1 MGYEWHWEVLWQSLP
16 ILLEGI
22 QITVLASVV
31 TMVFALVIGLAV
43 ALLRIGGG
51 VPGRLAYV
59 YIEFFRNS
67 PQLMMV
73 VWVFYVLPLLT
84 GIALSPLASG
94 IIALSLNVA
103 AFVAEVYRAGLTSI
117 PPGQTQAALAL
128 GMTPA
133 QLYRRVLLPQTVSRV
148 LPPLGSYWVSLF
160 KDTSL
165 LAVIGV
171 AELMYQGRLVS
182 TDTYRPLE
190 IFTGVAVIYFVLAY
204 PQSIFVNYLFRRF
217 RVHE

>member
-1 MGYEWHWEVLWQSLP
+1 
-16 ILLEGI
+16 
-22 QITVLASVV
+22 
-31 TMVFALVIGLAV
+31 
-43 ALLRIGGG
+43 
-51 VPGRLAYV
+51 
-59 YIEFFRNS
+59 
-67 PQLMMV
+67 
-73 VWVFYVLPLLT
+73 
-84 GIALSPLASG
+84 
-94 IIALSLNVA
+94 
-103 AFVAEVYRAGLTSI
+103 
-117 PPGQTQAALAL
+117 
-128 GMTPA
+128 
-133 QLYRRVLLPQTVSRV
+133 LLPQTVSRI

>member
-51 VPGRLAYV
+51 FPGRLAYV

-67 PQLMMV
+67 PQLMLV

-133 QLYRRVLLPQTVSRV
+133 QLYRRVLLPQTVSRI